1 MKTKETLQAQ
11 VSSLEVQIEGLNT
24 KVQELENE
32 LSTTKHEIS
41 VINKPTMTENVYE
54 LLQDTIREAVDNFEF
69 DSDNF
74 DWEPTWHGREVELDY
89 LQFRDQDSMSSD
101 IIRCIDREFRVIE
114 NDDLPLNSGD
124 IAVEQTAAH
133 A

>member
-1 MKTKETLQAQ
+1 MKTKETLQAE

-89 LQFRDQDSMSSD
+89 LQFQDQDSMSDD
-101 IIRCIDREFRVIE
+101 IIRNIDNEFRVIE
-114 NDDLPLNSGD
+114 NEELPLNSGD
-124 IAVEQTAAH
+124 IAVEQTATH

>member
-1 MKTKETLQAQ
+1 M
-11 VSSLEVQIEGLNT
+11 
-24 KVQELENE
+24 
-32 LSTTKHEIS
+32 S

-89 LQFRDQDSMSSD
+89 LQFQDQDSMSDD
-101 IIRCIDREFRVIE
+101 IIRNIDNEFRVIE
-114 NDDLPLNSGD
+114 NEENPTTDES
-124 IAVEQTAAH
+124 
-133 A
+133 